1 MRQQPVI
8 VGIGG
13 TTRPGS
19 TTERALHTALLAAEK
34 LGAKTIAIAGPD
46 LPMEPYDPASP
57 TRSAQAKRIV
67 DSLAKADGVIL
78 ASPSYHG
85 SLSGLIKNALDYVE
99 DLRGDARPYLEGRAV
114 GCIVAAEG
122 PQAMGTTL
130 SALRAIV
137 HALRGWPTPYGVLI
151 DAKSRPFGEDGVA
164 PAKTVSE
171 SLHMVAHQVVE
182 FARMRHLL
190 QEASHPRTTDTGE

>member
-1 MRQQPVI
+1 MRHQPII

-19 TTERALHTALLAAEK
+19 TTERALNAALAEAEK
-34 LGAKTIAIAGPD
+34 LGARAIAIAGPE
-46 LPMEPYDPASP
+46 LPQEPYDPASR
-57 TRSAQAKRIV
+57 TRSPQARHIV
-67 DSLAKADGVIL
+67 ESLAKADGVIL

-151 DAKSRPFGEDGVA
+151 DAKSRPFGEDGEA
-164 PAKTVSE
+164 PANSVAE
-171 SLHMVAHQVVE
+171 SLRMVAGQVVE
-182 FARMRHLL
+182 FARMRRLL
-190 QEASHPRTTDTGE
+190 YDETHSRTTSAGR